1 LDGQSFLRASKW
13 EISDKEEK
21 MARLDGT
28 TDKLRSK
35 LAEHKSI
42 EDWLDL
48 GEFNNKPIEQGK
60 KRVRWA
66 DIEQRKTQARVK
78 ELGFVIG
85 QTNWA
90 SKREEDSAASS
101 ALASTKI
108 IPNRFQ
114 SEFHN

>member
-1 LDGQSFLRASKW
+1 MQ
-13 EISDKEEK
+13 
-21 MARLDGT
+21 
-28 TDKLRSK
+28 
-35 LAEHKSI
+35 
-42 EDWLDL
+42 
-48 GEFNNKPIEQGK
+48 
-60 KRVRWA
+60 VRWA

-78 ELGFVIG
+78 ELGFVVG

-90 SKREEDSAASS
+90 NQRDADSAASN